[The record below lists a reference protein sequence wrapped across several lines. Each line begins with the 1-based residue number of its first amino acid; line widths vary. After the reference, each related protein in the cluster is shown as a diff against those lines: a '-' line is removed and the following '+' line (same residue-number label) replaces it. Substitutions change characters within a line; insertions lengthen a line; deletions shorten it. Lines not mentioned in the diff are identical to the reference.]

1 MPKTMKRFMVLA
13 LLTVAATGF
22 LPPAAQ
28 AELEWKVL
36 KDLDLKATPLALA
49 AAPDG
54 RRMFILTPGEVCV
67 YSVREEAITDR
78 IPVGKDFDR
87 IAVLL
92 QPDRLVLSS
101 SAKKTLQVILLE
113 TVHTFDMSGL
123 PFKGREGAPVTI
135 AVFTEYQCPYCAQ
148 LEPLLHQVL
157 EKYPKDVKLVMK
169 HYLIPNHPFAKKAS
183 MAALAAARQD
193 KFWEMHEKLYAAQKE
208 LNDARIDAVAQ
219 EVGLD
224 LERYHA
230 DLNDPQIWALIVR
243 DMNDGRQAEV
253 RGTPT
258 IFINGKLL
266 NQRSLAGFEE
276 AIEAE
281 LQKKK

>member
-1 MPKTMKRFMVLA
+1 M
-13 LLTVAATGF
+13 
-22 LPPAAQ
+22 
-28 AELEWKVL
+28 
-36 KDLDLKATPLALA
+36 
-49 AAPDG
+49 
-54 RRMFILTPGEVCV
+54 
-67 YSVREEAITDR
+67 
-78 IPVGKDFDR
+78 
-87 IAVLL
+87 
-92 QPDRLVLSS
+92 
-101 SAKKTLQVILLE
+101 
-113 TVHTFDMSGL
+113 
-123 PFKGREGAPVTI
+123 
-135 AVFTEYQCPYCAQ
+135 
-148 LEPLLHQVL
+148 L
-157 EKYPKDVKLVMK
+157 EKYPNDVKLVMK
-169 HYLIPNHPFAKKAS
+169 HFLIQTHAFAKKAS
-183 MAALAAARQD
+183 MAALAAARQG

-281 LQKKK
+281 LKKKK